1 MSFVIKDRLLQ
12 LMLFFF
18 LYSYITC
25 PFTTRSIM
33 TLHNFLTLQHSALFP
48 LIIDRSIC
56 SAIHLHKL
64 ARWFTSS
71 FPLPPPRI
79 RLTSICRVGMI
90 LQSSNFFFIMSPR
103 NCKWFYLILSF
114 FLKTTRCSS
123 IPSMISSAAFCRSTF
138 LLYQYSLFLLAD
150 FHLFT
155 DM

>member
-48 LIIDRSIC
+48 LIIHRSIC

-114 FLKTTRCSS
+114 FLKN
-123 IPSMISSAAFCRSTF
+123 
-138 LLYQYSLFLLAD
+138 YSLFVYSVHDILSGLLQKHISFVLVFA
-150 FHLFT
+150 FSFSKLSSIH
-155 DM
+155 